1 MFVGSFQG
9 DRGHPHADVH
19 VEKQAETQ
27 PAQRLL
33 HQNVQGLHQVRINA
47 LPRLHHL
54 QAVHAVQGT
63 EEEPHQGRPYQVL
76 YILFE
81 NYQR

>member
-1 MFVGSFQG
+1 MFAGSFQG

-19 VEKQAETQ
+19 VEDQAEAQ

-33 HQNVQGLHQVRINA
+33 HEDVQGLHQVRVHA

-54 QAVHAVQGT
+54 QAVHAVQGA
-63 EEEPHQGRPYQVL
+63 EEEPHQGRPHQVL
-76 YILFE
+76 DVLLE
-81 NYQR
+81 NC